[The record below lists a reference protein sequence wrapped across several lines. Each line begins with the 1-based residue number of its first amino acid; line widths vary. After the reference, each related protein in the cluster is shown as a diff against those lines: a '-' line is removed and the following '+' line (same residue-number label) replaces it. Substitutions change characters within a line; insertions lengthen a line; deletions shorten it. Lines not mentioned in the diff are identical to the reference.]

1 MINVTAEVN
10 EIEKKIQKRIKKA
23 YNSFFKRHLIDK

>member
-10 EIEKKIQKRIKKA
+10 EIEKKYKREL
-23 YNSFFKRHLIDK
+23 KRPTILSLKGT